1 MHGSRWVWGG
11 LLMCLSACRLAA
23 QFCMIIFF
31 RLLFKN
37 TQELSNFLYAVPQ
50 PKPAE
55 VFGKPLVFSKHS
67 GLSHVPYGLLYLLG
81 TVVVGCLTVLVVLY
95 RLSCCDLGTVE

>member
-1 MHGSRWVWGG
+1 
-11 LLMCLSACRLAA
+11 MCLNACRLAA
-23 QFCMIIFF
+23 QFCVIIFF

-55 VFGKPLVFSKHS
+55 VFGKLTVFNRHLD
-67 GLSHVPYGLLYLLG
+67 LSHVPYGLVY
-81 TVVVGCLTVLVVLY
+81 
-95 RLSCCDLGTVE
+95 